1 MTLPNASLSGAPLL
15 DFARALDFAAHKHI
29 DQRRKGVRA
38 EPYVNHLSEV
48 ALLAAEATA
57 GKDPVVVIAALLHDT
72 LEDTDAS
79 YEEIEQ
85 LFGAEVVQVVAE
97 TTDDK
102 RMSKAERKQHQR
114 QDRQMREEDRV
125 KPRDQHDQPTQ
136 RRESRAQPHRSCRRH
151 FLPYSQ
157 SPVAPDDPVAK
168 DVRGEAAGPPR
179 LLTSIRE
186 ASRARNRFVAAS
198 RSSNCDNLLAR
209 CWPA

>member
-1 MTLPNASLSGAPLL
+1 MSLPNASLPNSSLPGAPLL

-48 ALLAAEATA
+48 ALLVAEATA

-85 LFGAEVVQVVAE
+85 LFGTEVVQVVAE

-102 RMSKAERKQHQR
+102 RMSKAERKQHQIDAAPHASTR
-114 QDRQMREEDRV
+114 AKLVKLADKVSNLRSMAHSPPADWPLSRKVEYFEWAHAVVAGLRGTDARLESLFDRAY
-125 KPRDQHDQPTQ
+125 HDGLA
-136 RRESRAQPHRSCRRH
+136 E
-151 FLPYSQ
+151 L
-157 SPVAPDDPVAK
+157 
-168 DVRGEAAGPPR
+168 RGQ
-179 LLTSIRE
+179 T
-186 ASRARNRFVAAS
+186 V
-198 RSSNCDNLLAR
+198 
-209 CWPA
+209 

>member
-1 MTLPNASLSGAPLL
+1 MTLPNACPTGAPLL

-48 ALLAAEATA
+48 ALLVAEATA

-85 LFGAEVVQVVAE
+85 LFGTEVVQVVAE

-102 RMSKAERKQHQR
+102 RMSKAERKQHQI
-114 QDRQMREEDRV
+114 D
-125 KPRDQHDQPTQ
+125 
-136 RRESRAQPHRSCRRH
+136 
-151 FLPYSQ
+151 
-157 SPVAPDDPVAK
+157 
-168 DVRGEAAGPPR
+168 
-179 LLTSIRE
+179 
-186 ASRARNRFVAAS
+186 AAS
-198 RSSNCDNLLAR
+198 HASTRAKLVKLADKVSNLRSMAHSPPADWPLSRKVEYFEWAHAVVAGLRGTDARLEALFDRAYHDGLAELR
-209 CWPA
+209 GQAV